1 MAARGISAPAHSRSR
16 ARAATRSSAVPLHLA
31 LADGASHQQYGNGK
45 DSSVTG
51 GMQPAA
57 RASATLAPLAL
68 RETPVWETPAVI
80 VGPFGTSQ
88 GFTALPAAV
97 PPALPAAGS
106 LPQRLLSATSS
117 LRGSLRQSGSIRLS
131 VRGPVPWGVDR
142 AGSLEAKHRPG
153 MPGALEAPGS
163 GGETGG
169 LAGGAVGRSTS
180 ARRCSMTL
188 PSPRSFGRGSFERAR
203 AEPVQPGPVQFSS
216 GAMWRGAVA
225 GAVPAQLDAG
235 PGAGSEAGAGGG
247 TMLRSGSNR
256 RASWRAAGDGGT
268 AAAAAK
274 AATLNGPISIVA
286 TARGGSD
293 TLACESDPPAVAGPE
308 VAAEGDAYQLQ
319 GGNWGA
325 RVRVRARRRPG
336 SPARAPQVQFGE
348 PTIFA

>member
-16 ARAATRSSAVPLHLA
+16 ARSATRSSAVSPHITP
-31 LADGASHQQYGNGK
+31 ADGASCRQYGNGE

-51 GMQPAA
+51 GMQPSP
-57 RASATLAPLAL
+57 RASAALVPLAL

-131 VRGPVPWGVDR
+131 VQGPVPWGVDR
-142 AGSLEAKHRPG
+142 AEILEGKRRPA

-163 GGETGG
+163 RGDTGG
-169 LAGGAVGRSTS
+169 Q
-180 ARRCSMTL
+180 ARRCSMTI
-188 PSPRSFGRGSFERAR
+188 PSPGSVGRGSFERAR
-203 AEPVQPGPVQFSS
+203 AEPVQAGPVQFSS

-235 PGAGSEAGAGGG
+235 PGVEREAGAGGDS
-247 TMLRSGSNR
+247 MLRSGSNR

-268 AAAAAK
+268 AAAAATA
-274 AATLNGPISIVA
+274 AATPNGPISADA

-293 TLACESDPPAVAGPE
+293 ALARESDPTAAAGPE
-308 VAAEGDAYQLQ
+308 GAAAGDAYQLQ
-319 GGNWGA
+319 GGDWGP
-325 RVRVRARRRPG
+325 RVRVLARRRPG
-336 SPARAPQVQFGE
+336 SPARAPQVQFGK
-348 PTIFA
+348 PTVFA